1 MEECITVAYA
11 APPSSS
17 LTPHPHLHPSKKEQ
31 YIPTMLN
38 LGVAIRPIL
47 VNEMRAPGLFSTS

>member
-1 MEECITVAYA
+1 MEEYITGAYA

-17 LTPHPHLHPSKKEQ
+17 LTPHPHPHPSKKEQ
-31 YIPTMLN
+31 YIPTLLN

-47 VNEMRAPGLFSTS
+47 VNEM